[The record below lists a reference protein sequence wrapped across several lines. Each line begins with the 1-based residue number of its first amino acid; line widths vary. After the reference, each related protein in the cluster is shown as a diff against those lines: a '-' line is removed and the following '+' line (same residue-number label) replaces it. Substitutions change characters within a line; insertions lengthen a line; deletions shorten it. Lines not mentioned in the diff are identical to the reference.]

1 MASCDQC
8 GAEVGASEEFCPRCG
23 AGLRPVTASPPAAPP
38 VNPASSTSAAPPAIP
53 TLPPAP
59 GVQPAASGRPA
70 AGKLLP
76 IAVAALVV
84 AVGVIG
90 WLLVAKPSG
99 TPAAGSSGNSVAAP
113 PTYPPAQGAG
123 TTTTTSSSGSS
134 GPTTTTRAATSTS
147 SSTPTAPPVD
157 PETAAQQQIQQIVAA
172 DRTRVSSIEGQWA
185 PQLSSKQVGLADPED
200 PWYPGQ
206 PYTNQMILQAY
217 KNYQQ
222 QYPSALLISS
232 SDYPSFTFPGYWV
245 VVLEM
250 PFSSQDEALG
260 WCDSRGI
267 SRNNCIGTKIHN

>member
-8 GAEVGASEEFCPRCG
+8 GAEVTPGEEFCPRCG
-23 AGLRPVTASPPAAPP
+23 AGLGSATAAPP
-38 VNPASSTSAAPPAIP
+38 VGPVSSTGSAPP
-53 TLPPAP
+53 TLPAPLPAP
-59 GVQPAASGRPA
+59 SVQPATTGRPTA
-70 AGKLLP
+70 SKMLP

-99 TPAAGSSGNSVAAP
+99 APAAGSSGNSVAAP
-113 PTYPPAQGAG
+113 PTYRTAQGADPA
-123 TTTTTSSSGSS
+123 TTTSSGGHS
-134 GPTTTTRAATSTS
+134 GPATTTRAATSTS
-147 SSTPTAPPVD
+147 VPTPTAPPID

-172 DRTRVSSIEGQWA
+172 DRAQVGGILGQWV

-222 QYPSALLISS
+222 QYPSAVLISS

-260 WCDSRGI
+260 WCDARGI